1 MDKSQLNKDTDAK
14 KTAGQAR
21 QEVTSGQKEQGKIKQ
36 MYVYT
41 LTTGFVKQP
50 AEI

>member
-21 QEVTSGQKEQGKIKQ
+21 QEVTSGQAEQGQRKQ
-36 MYVYT
+36 MYAYT